1 MNELHR
7 DISEVLDEIFSGPAS
22 ERCTVGQIS
31 CDGIFGSITPL
42 PKITDTGF
50 HDGVSTSL
58 KLLRSRFGVA
68 PIRGEKVTRHQTGQV
83 YEVDSVITDD
93 PLTYTLVLSRV
104 EMRVF

>member
-7 DISEVLDEIFSGPAS
+7 ELADVLGEIFDGPAA
-22 ERCTVGQIS
+22 EECTVGQTL
-31 CDGIFGSITPL
+31 CAGIFGSITPL
-42 PKITDTGF
+42 PKITDAGF
-50 HDGVSTSL
+50 YDGVSTSL
-58 KLLRSRFGVA
+58 RLLRSRFGIA
-68 PIRGEKVTRHQTGQV
+68 PIRGEKVTRHETGQT